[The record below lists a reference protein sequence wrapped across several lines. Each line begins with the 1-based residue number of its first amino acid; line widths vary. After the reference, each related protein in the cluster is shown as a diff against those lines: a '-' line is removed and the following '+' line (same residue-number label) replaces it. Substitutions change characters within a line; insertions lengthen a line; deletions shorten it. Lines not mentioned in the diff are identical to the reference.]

1 MYNPFR
7 IKPHRHAILFLAA
20 ILLLAYAGLFQHQVT
35 HYSGDDS
42 DCVQCLAANHFGHAL
57 SSAPSALSVPTST
70 EQPSVVAVTKFT
82 SASIRY
88 FSARA
93 PPSFL

>member
-1 MYNPFR
+1 MFSLFH
-7 IKPHRHAILFLAA
+7 IKLHRRALLLVVAA
-20 ILLLAYAGLFQHQVT
+20 LLLAYAGLFQHLST
-35 HYSGDDS
+35 HHGGET
-42 DCVQCLAANHFGHAL
+42 DCVQCLAASHLGHAL
-57 SSAPSALSVPTST
+57 PSAASALSLSTTT
-70 EQPSVVAVTKFT
+70 EQPPVVAVAEFT